1 MSENTPHT
9 RDSDD
14 AHADGA
20 PPTESITDE
29 VKASAAVAAGQ
40 LRPNGEATSEQPDA
54 DASDGASA
62 TTDAAAASDDGSEDI
77 DELQDDAIAEGTS

>member
-40 LRPNGEATSEQPDA
+40 LRPDGGAAPEQPD
-54 DASDGASA
+54 DSA
-62 TTDAAAASDDGSEDI
+62 AEAAAATDDVAASDDGSEDI
-77 DELQDDAIAEGTS
+77 DDLQDDAIAEGTS